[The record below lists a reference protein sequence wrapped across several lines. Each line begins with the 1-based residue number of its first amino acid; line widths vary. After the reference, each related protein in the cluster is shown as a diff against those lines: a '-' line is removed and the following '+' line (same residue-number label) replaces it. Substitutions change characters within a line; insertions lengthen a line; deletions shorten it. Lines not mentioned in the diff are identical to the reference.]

1 MCVTHGKQTNKQTD
15 AGFLD
20 IFSDLS
26 CICLPFL
33 SIKVKSNLN
42 VCSQANKTLRSQSVD
57 LIQENMRLK
66 AEVTSRS
73 PQK

>member
-1 MCVTHGKQTNKQTD
+1 MLLMESKQTD
-15 AGFLD
+15 AGFYF
-20 IFSDLS
+20 FSDLS
-26 CICLPFL
+26 CICSLFL
-33 SIKVKSNLN
+33 SIKVKSSLN